1 MPVGAGGGTVSAWVV
16 GLTGGIGCGKSTVAD
31 LFAARGIAVV
41 DTDVI
46 ARELTVAGGAAMPD
60 IEAAFGADVI
70 APDGS
75 MDRGAMRQRAFADAT
90 VRQRLEAI
98 LHPRI
103 RQEADRR
110 CNEAASPYVLL
121 AVPLLAE
128 TGAYRDRVARVLVVD
143 CDENTQLARVMA
155 RNGLPADSVRAIMAT
170 QVSRDARLALA
181 NDIVTNDGARESLV
195 PQVETLH
202 RRYLQL
208 AGGESRHNG

>member
-1 MPVGAGGGTVSAWVV
+1 MSVWVV
-16 GLTGGIGCGKSTVAD
+16 GLTGGIGSGKSTVAD

-46 ARELTVAGGAAMPD
+46 ARELTAVGGAAMPD
-60 IEAAFGADVI
+60 IEAAFGAGVI

-75 MDRGAMRQRAFADAT
+75 MDRAAMRQRAFADTT

-103 RQEADRR
+103 RREADRR
-110 CNEAASPYVLL
+110 CGEAVSPYVLL

-128 TGAYRDRVARVLVVD
+128 TGSYRDRVARILVVD
-143 CDENTQLARVMA
+143 CPESTQLARVMA
-155 RNGLPADSVRAIMAT
+155 RNGLSVDSVRAIMAT
-170 QVSRDARLALA
+170 QVSRADRLALA
-181 NDIVTNDGARESLV
+181 DDVVTNDGARESLV

-208 AGGESRHNG
+208 AGSENRRNG

>member
-1 MPVGAGGGTVSAWVV
+1 MPVGADGGAVSAWVV
-16 GLTGGIGCGKSTVAD
+16 GLTGGIGSGKSTVAD

-46 ARELTVAGGAAMPD
+46 ARELTGPGGAAMPD
-60 IEAAFGADVI
+60 IEVAFGADVI

-75 MDRGAMRQRAFADAT
+75 MDRAAMRQRAFADAAA
-90 VRQRLEAI
+90 RQRLEAI

-103 RQEADRR
+103 RREADRR
-110 CNEAASPYVLL
+110 CNEAVSPYVLL

-143 CDENTQLARVMA
+143 CEESTQLARVMA

-181 NDIVTNDGARESLV
+181 NDIVTNDGARELLE

-208 AGGESRHNG
+208 AGRENRCNG